1 MSIYL
6 TVQFWYTC
14 IAVSELLLTCTPVG
28 GNCINRVLFQ
38 RVWKT
43 LFWTAMSL
51 VSLNDFLPRK
61 NEEWIKTINGLML
74 STIESI
80 GMAGQGE
87 EKYSG
92 VHFEFVLFLGL
103 QNF

>member
-80 GMAGQGE
+80 GMAGQGK

-92 VHFEFVLFLGL
+92 VHFEF
-103 QNF
+103 